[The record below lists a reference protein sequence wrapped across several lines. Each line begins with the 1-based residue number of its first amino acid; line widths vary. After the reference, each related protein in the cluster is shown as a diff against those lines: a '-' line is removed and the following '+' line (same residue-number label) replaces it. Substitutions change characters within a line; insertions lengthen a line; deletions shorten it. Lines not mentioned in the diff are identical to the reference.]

1 MPRCLTG
8 GESPGDG
15 QGYEIA
21 CGNGQAY
28 YADLTVTPTSD
39 DGGDIAIH
47 ISDHFDCS
55 GDTHMECSIST
66 DLRNNI
72 CMPEGEFNSSY
83 KGDVPELFLQCSCY
97 SPDDPCETVE

>member
-1 MPRCLTG
+1 MNRNFNCGHAVLTAMSLVLAAATSIAHANSFLCLTG

-72 CMPEGEFNSSY
+72 
-83 KGDVPELFLQCSCY
+83 
-97 SPDDPCETVE
+97 